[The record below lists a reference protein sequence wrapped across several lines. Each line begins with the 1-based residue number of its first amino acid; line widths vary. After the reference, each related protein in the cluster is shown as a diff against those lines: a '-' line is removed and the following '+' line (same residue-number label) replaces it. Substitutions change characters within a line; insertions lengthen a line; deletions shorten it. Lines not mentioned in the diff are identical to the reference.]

1 MRNQWEKLSPK
12 SKRIVLIGGAI
23 GAAMV
28 LMNVFSSDT
37 PDEPKKAKRDD
48 AIRQVLTDRDTRT
61 VGLDSLSAKMKN
73 MERKNRELERQLEV
87 LALEKDGGEGSSKAV
102 RDLNRKLDEIE
113 SEMKRIQEGEAVRAK
128 ELENQQAQI
137 AEEKTAEEKQP
148 RRNSRRDDGM
158 TMPHRIVKNV
168 DEVFAPRRYTAPA
181 DENGEAVEGEE
192 RAKGSTASSK
202 GLTIH
207 SHVAAADETEVAKDD
222 AEDEIY
228 LPVGSILT
236 GVFITGMDAP
246 TGNAAR
252 RDPFPATLRIQKEAI
267 LPNRFRADVR
277 ECFMMVSGYGDLSSE
292 RAYLRGE
299 AISCVREDGG
309 VIEATLD
316 SYAVGEDGKAGVRG
330 RLVSKEGQLVA
341 RSLMAGFL
349 EGAAGAFNVQ
359 QAPSIR
365 IQRGDDS
372 SSDDK
377 IPVYKQ
383 ALDADTMQGA
393 VAGGAGSALSR
404 IAEYYI
410 KMAESIFPVIEVDAG
425 RQIDVVITRG
435 TALKIRTKG
444 KK

>member
-12 SKRIVLIGGAI
+12 TKRILIIGGVALGAVLLIG
-23 GAAMV
+23 
-28 LMNVFSSDT
+28 VFSDDTSDK
-37 PDEPKKAKRDD
+37 PRVAKRDD

-61 VGLDSLSAKMKN
+61 VGLDSLSAKIKHL
-73 MERKNRELERQLEV
+73 ERKNRDLERQMEV
-87 LALEKDGGEGSSKAV
+87 FTLDKTTNGDSDESVRALSSKLEAV
-102 RDLNRKLDEIE
+102 ELELQKLQSAEVNKVFE
-113 SEMKRIQEGEAVRAK
+113 PAEGEKSATGN
-128 ELENQQAQI
+128 ETTS
-137 AEEKTAEEKQP
+137 AEASE
-148 RRNSRRDDGM
+148 RRTSEM
-158 TMPHRIVKNV
+158 TMPHRIVKTV
-168 DEVFAPRRYTAPA
+168 DDVFAPRRYTPPA
-181 DENGEAVEGEE
+181 GGKEDQYQTEELEG
-192 RAKGSTASSK
+192 ANTQPKKT
-202 GLTIH
+202 LTIH
-207 SHVAAADETEVAKDD
+207 SHVAAVEEA
-222 AEDEIY
+222 AEESAEEDSEMY

-236 GVFITGMDAP
+236 GVFINGLDAP

-330 RLVSKEGQLVA
+330 RLVSKEGQLIA

-365 IQRGDDS
+365 IQRESDS
-372 SSDDK
+372 DSDTA
-377 IPVYKQ
+377 PVYKQ
-383 ALDADTMQGA
+383 AFDADTMQGA
-393 VAGGAGSALSR
+393 VASGAGSALSR
-404 IAEYYI
+404 IADYYI

-425 RQIDVVITRG
+425 RQIDVFITRG
-435 TALKIRTKG
+435 TALKIRSKGTK
-444 KK
+444 

>member
-12 SKRIVLIGGAI
+12 SKRIVIIGGVVLVAFI
-23 GAAMV
+23 GISLFTDSEGDA
-28 LMNVFSSDT
+28 
-37 PDEPKKAKRDD
+37 PKRAKREDS
-48 AIRQVLTDRDTRT
+48 IRQVLTDRDTRT

-73 MERKNRELERQLEV
+73 MERKNRDLERQLEV
-87 LALEKDGGEGSSKAV
+87 LALEKDGGEGSSKAM
-102 RDLNRKLDEIE
+102 RDLNRKLEDMD
-113 SEMKRIQEGEAVRAK
+113 SELKRIQEAEVIRVKQEESASSGVEVVPGNDSAK
-128 ELENQQAQI
+128 KVA
-137 AEEKTAEEKQP
+137 ARKK
-148 RRNSRRDDGM
+148 RDNL
-158 TMPHRIVKNV
+158 TMPHRMVKNV
-168 DEVFAPRRYTAPA
+168 DEVFSPRRLNLPA
-181 DENGEAVEGEE
+181 DDAPLDVSSGETGA
-192 RAKGSTASSK
+192 TSSGK
-202 GLTIH
+202 SSLAIH
-207 SHVAAADETEVAKDD
+207 SHLATVEEAAAVDEA
-222 AEDEIY
+222 AGEDMY

-277 ECFMMVSGYGDLSSE
+277 ECFLMVSGYGDLSSE

-299 AISCVREDGG
+299 AISCIREDGG

-365 IQRGDDS
+365 IQRTDQDDS
-372 SSDDK
+372 KDK
-377 IPVYKQ
+377 IPVFKQ
-383 ALDADTMQGA
+383 AMDGDTMQGA
-393 VAGGAGSALSR
+393 VASGAGSALSR
-404 IAEYYI
+404 IADYYI

-425 RQIDVVITRG
+425 RQIDVIVTRG
-435 TALKIRTKG
+435 TSLKIRSKG
-444 KK
+444 KN